1 MLEDVQA
8 LIKEIG
14 KVLGAYLVSC
24 FLMNKEWRIDYY
36 SPKEHKMITY
46 FKQNGKLESQK
57 DEIFQK
63 KQKKLEKLPLEKVK
77 IHYLEALE
85 KVSVNSEKSIIILQV
100 IDGVVVWNI
109 TILTPEFKVYNLKV
123 NAENGETISEDEEN
137 IMNFKTG
144 GPSFKVNE
152 SVSG

>member
-1 MLEDVQA
+1 MLEDVRA

-14 KVLGAYLVSC
+14 TVKGAYLVSC

-36 SPKEHKMITY
+36 SPKEHKMLTY
-46 FKQNGKLESQK
+46 FKQNGKLQHQK

-63 KQKKLEKLPLEKVK
+63 KQKKLEKLDLDKVT
-77 IHYLEALE
+77 IHYLQALE
-85 KVSVNSEKSIIILQV
+85 KVTVDSDKSIIILQI

-109 TILTPEFKVYNLKV
+109 TILTSEFKVYNLKV

-144 GPSFKVNE
+144 GPSFKINE
-152 SVSG
+152 NVSG